1 MKCNFVLNQMYIVI
15 IGRYTSFPTYTT

>member
-1 MKCNFVLNQMYIVI
+1 VLNQMYIVI